1 MDILGVS
8 LDQLMMQLLRWIHF
22 IFGVIWIGHLYFLN
36 LVNGPFEKGLDAS
49 LKKPVVPALRP
60 RALFW
65 FRWGAMFTFVSGVVY
80 LAYELHL
87 APDAFAHFFGHYPVS
102 LSGKVLSFQPA
113 FKNWWITLGAFFGTV
128 MWFNV
133 WFVIWPRQK
142 RILAGIATGNKPADF
157 DQLVS
162 VATLASRVNV
172 FLSFPMLF
180 AMGARSHFPT
190 LDIQTTF
197 IWMGIVTAVGFLIAY
212 VFIFKM
218 APAVGKEF
226 LAMMPA
232 APAAPAAPTSPK

>member
-1 MDILGVS
+1 MEILGVG
-8 LDQLMMQLLRWIHF
+8 LDQLMLQLLRWIHVM
-22 IFGVIWIGHLYFLN
+22 FGVIWIGHLYFLN
-36 LVNGPFEKGLDAS
+36 FVNGPFEKGLDAA

-87 APDAFAHFFGHYPVS
+87 APDAFANFFGHYTVGAKGTVMGFRPE
-102 LSGKVLSFQPA
+102 
-113 FKNWWITLGAFFGTV
+113 FKNWWITLGAAFGTI

-142 RILAGIATGNKPADF
+142 KILTGIATGNKPADF
-157 DQLVS
+157 DQLVN
-162 VATLASRVNV
+162 VALLASRVNV

-190 LDIQTTF
+190 LDIQTTLT
-197 IWMGIVTAVGFLIAY
+197 WMGIVVAAGFSIAY

-226 LAMMPA
+226 LAMVPA
-232 APAAPAAPTSPK
+232 APAAPPAAPK